1 MSGAYQLSTVNIKDD
16 KVSTREVAM
25 VGEHLADMPGVNV
38 GTSWSRNYP
47 NGQSIQ
53 GITGTVSNEKSGLPS
68 DRVNELLAQGYS
80 RNDSVGQSYLERQ
93 YEPVLRGTKSQT
105 QIVLNSDNQIKKEIK
120 KNMVAKREI
129 ISN

>member
-16 KVSTREVAM
+16 NVSQREVAL

-53 GITGTVSNEKSGLPS
+53 ESLGPFQTKRVVFQVIGLMNYWPKAIPEMTVSVK
-68 DRVNELLAQGYS
+68 V
-80 RNDSVGQSYLERQ
+80 
-93 YEPVLRGTKSQT
+93 
-105 QIVLNSDNQIKKEIK
+105 I
-120 KNMVAKREI
+120 
-129 ISN
+129 

>member
-1 MSGAYQLSTVNIKDD
+1 MSSAYQLSTVNIKDD
-16 KVSTREVAM
+16 HVSTKEVAM

-47 NGQSIQ
+47 NGRAIQ
-53 GITGTVSNEKSGLPS
+53 GVTGTVSNEKSGLPS

-105 QIVLNSDNQIKKEIK
+105 QIVLNSDNQIKKRLKSMAVK
-120 KNMVAKREI
+120 KVTTFN
-129 ISN
+129 